1 MADGLACVCGV
12 SIKVLVVERF
22 EVEVLGCWVICSR
35 EEDLEGEEEDEEDE
49 KDEEGEEVEG
59 DEEVEGCP
67 DVGDGEGLV
76 YFLRNPI
83 VERL

>member
-1 MADGLACVCGV
+1 MVDGLACVCGV

-49 KDEEGEEVEG
+49 EGEEGDG
-59 DEEVEGCP
+59 DEEEVGCP